1 MHRSTALTATFSTA
15 TIPLAGAIASA
26 RRLGLTIAG
35 LGMLSSQVLAQGGG
49 LEEIIVTAQKRAES
63 LQEVPLSVAAVTGA
77 AIERANIT
85 SIQGIK
91 VPNVQIDNFTNTPNG
106 AVMSIRGIGVVEP
119 DPYAGNT
126 VGIMLDGVPQL
137 FNMTSLL
144 DLFDIE
150 RVEVLRGPQGTLFGA
165 NTTGGVINVITE
177 QPTGEWGGKA
187 RATLGNWD
195 RRDLSAAVNFPLIPN
210 LLAGKVTVQHHERD
224 GWVKNIVDG
233 SDMNYQDTQA
243 IRGSLL
249 WTPAADLDITWTHEF
264 VQREYGPPVVVNGSS
279 PGEATYVPEGVAGM
293 YANPCPDF
301 NDRCVAPGRYLAASQ
316 VRDIGELKTYANT
329 LTFNWSDTALGDLVS
344 ITGYK
349 QFRVREDTDQ
359 DGSPLFLDDT
369 ERETEGWQFTQELRS
384 SFAVSDSW
392 DMTAGAFFTATHYEH
407 LQNFRINFPGL
418 EGAGLRQE
426 NPQEQDSWSASLF
439 AQSYYQLTDRLRL
452 QAGLRY
458 THEATEM
465 DAGIDFFAGSTGFND
480 GVLLPPPST
489 FAVEDDDVWDNVG
502 GKIGLDYQL
511 AETVMLYTSYARGFK
526 SGGFVGRVGIPQDIG
541 PYDPEYV
548 DTFEVGMKGDF
559 LDNRLR
565 SNLTLFHSSY
575 EDMQL
580 AQIYFIGAIQG
591 NSILNAGKSEIQGA
605 EMELTL
611 VPVDGLT
618 LNLNLGY
625 LDSEF
630 KKFAPPDP
638 VTGLPRDFSG
648 FRLQNTPEWT
658 GSANAAY
665 EFPLA
670 AGTARAYVEFTH
682 SADKYLTSLDNS
694 PRTVVQEMNLVN
706 ASVEWSPQSDAW
718 TLSLWGRNLAD
729 KRYIAS
735 AFEAPGTI
743 RFVNYAPPREFGV
756 TLNYRW

>member
-1 MHRSTALTATFSTA
+1 MQNNDCTGTPVLRKTRMTLVV
-15 TIPLAGAIASA
+15 
-26 RRLGLTIAG
+26 AG
-35 LGMLSSQVLAQGGG
+35 LGLLSPLALAQGGG

-63 LQEVPLSVAAVTGA
+63 LQSIPMSVAAVTGE

-85 SIQGIK
+85 TIQAIN

-165 NTTGGVINVITE
+165 NTTGGVVNVITE
-177 QPTGEWGGKA
+177 QPTGEWGGKL

-195 RRDLSAAVNFPLIPN
+195 RRDLSAAVNFPIVDN
-210 LLAGKVTVQHHERD
+210 LLAGKITVQHHERD
-224 GWVKNIVDG
+224 GWVRNVVDG
-233 SDMNYQDTQA
+233 SDLNYQETQA
-243 IRGSLL
+243 LRGSLL
-249 WTPAADLDITWTHEF
+249 WTPRENLDITWTNEY
-264 VQREYGPPVVVNGSS
+264 VQREYGPPIVVNASS
-279 PGEATYVPEGVAGM
+279 PGYATHVPEGVQGM
-293 YANPCPDF
+293 YANPCPDI
-301 NDRCVAPGRYLAASQ
+301 DARCRAPSRYRAGSQ
-316 VRDIGELKTYANT
+316 VRDLGKLSTYAST
-329 LTFNWSDTALGDLVS
+329 VTVNWSDTALGDVVS

-349 QFRVREDTDQ
+349 RFRVREDTDQ
-359 DGSPLFLDDT
+359 DGTPLFIDDT

-384 SFAVSDSW
+384 AFSVNEKLDMIAGVFVS
-392 DMTAGAFFTATHYEH
+392 ATHYDH

-418 EGAGLRQE
+418 EAMGLRQV
-426 NPQEQDSWSASLF
+426 NPQDQDSWSASLF
-439 AQSYYQLTDRLRL
+439 AQSYYQISDRLRL
-452 QAGLRY
+452 QFGLRY
-458 THEATEM
+458 THEQTEM
-465 DAGIDFFAGSTGFND
+465 EAGIDMYAGSTTFDDGF
-480 GVLLPPPST
+480 LLPPPDT
-489 FAVEDDDVWDNVG
+489 FAVKDDDAWDNVG
-502 GKIGLDYQL
+502 GKIALDYQI
-511 AETVMLYTSYARGFK
+511 ADTVMVFASYARGFK

-565 SNLTLFHSSY
+565 SNITFFHSTY

-591 NSILNAGKSEIQGA
+591 NSLLNAGKSEIQGA
-605 EMELTL
+605 EMELTF

-618 LNLNLGY
+618 LDLSLGY

-638 VTGLPRDFSG
+638 ATGLSRDFSG
-648 FRLQNTPEWT
+648 FRLQNTPQWT
-658 GSANAAY
+658 GAVSAAY
-665 EFPLA
+665 EMPVA
-670 AGTARAYVEFTH
+670 DGMARFFVEFTH
-682 SADKYLTSLDNS
+682 SADKYLTSLDNA
-694 PRTVVQEMNLVN
+694 PTTRVQEMNLVN
-706 ASVEWSPQSDAW
+706 ANVEWSPDNGNW
-718 TLSLWGRNLAD
+718 TVSLWGRNLED
-729 KRYIAS
+729 KRYIS
-735 AFEAPGTI
+735 SVFEAVGTI
-743 RFVNYAPPREFGV
+743 RMVNYANPREVGLTV
-756 TLNYRW
+756 NYRW

>member
-1 MHRSTALTATFSTA
+1 MKNNSTIRGRNLHKACRIS
-15 TIPLAGAIASA
+15 IAM
-26 RRLGLTIAG
+26 AG
-35 LGMLSSQVLAQGGG
+35 LGLLSPHGLAQSGG

-63 LQEVPLSVAAVTGA
+63 LQTVPLSVAAVTGA

-165 NTTGGVINVITE
+165 NTTGGVVNVITE

-195 RRDLSAAVNFPLIPN
+195 RRDLSAAVNFPIVDN
-210 LLAGKVTVQHHERD
+210 LLAGKITVQHHERD
-224 GWVKNIVDG
+224 GWVRNVVDG
-233 SDMNYQDTQA
+233 SDLNYQDTQA

-249 WTPAADLDITWTHEF
+249 WTPAEDLDITWTNEY

-279 PGEATYVPEGVAGM
+279 PGYATHVPEGVQGM
-293 YANPCPDF
+293 YANPCPDA
-301 NDRCVAPGRYLAASQ
+301 DARCRAPSRYRAGSQ
-316 VRDIGELKTYANT
+316 VRDLGKLNTYAST
-329 LTFNWSDTALGDLVS
+329 LTVNWNDTALGDLVS

-349 QFRVREDTDQ
+349 RFRVREDTDQ
-359 DGSPLFLDDT
+359 DGTPLFLDDT

-384 SFAVSDSW
+384 SFSVNEKL
-392 DMTAGAFFTATHYEH
+392 DMIAGAFVTATHYEH

-418 EGAGLRQE
+418 EALGLRQV
-426 NPQEQDSWSASLF
+426 NPQDQDSWSASLF
-439 AQSYYQLTDRLRL
+439 AQGYYQISDRMRL
-452 QAGLRY
+452 QVGLRY
-458 THEATEM
+458 THEKTEM
-465 DAGIDFFAGSTGFND
+465 DAGIDFYAGSTNFDD
-480 GVLLPPPST
+480 GILLPAPDT
-489 FAVEDDDVWDNVG
+489 FSVKDKDSWDNVG
-502 GKIGLDYQL
+502 GKIGLDYQISD
-511 AETVMLYTSYARGFK
+511 TVMVYASYARGFK

-548 DTFEVGMKGDF
+548 DTYEVGMKGDF

-565 SNLTLFHSSY
+565 SNITLFHSSY

-605 EMELTL
+605 EMELTFI
-611 VPVDGLT
+611 PADGLT
-618 LNLNLGY
+618 LDLSLGY

-648 FRLQNTPEWT
+648 FRLQNTPQWT
-658 GSANAAY
+658 GAASAAY
-665 EFPLA
+665 EVPVA
-670 AGTARAYVEFTH
+670 DGMARFFVEFTH

-694 PRTVVQEMNLVN
+694 PTTRVQEMNLLN
-706 ASVEWSPQSDAW
+706 ASVEWSPQSDNW
-718 TLSLWGRNLAD
+718 TVSLWGRNLED

-743 RFVNYAPPREFGV
+743 RFVNYANPREFGMTV
-756 TLNYRW
+756 NYRW